1 MIYEEHEMKKVVF
14 LIFIMSVVLLTAIW
28 QPVYASSGA
37 DSVQS
42 DEAATTVNVTKLP
55 KLTINNKTGQ
65 QFTLTLRGPKTYYLT
80 VPTGKS
86 NFEVEQGKYTY
97 SYTACGGPQT
107 GNVSV
112 KKSGAN
118 LKLECKKA
126 SEKNSKVPKLTINN
140 KTGQQFTLTLRGP
153 KTYYLTVPTGKS
165 NFEVEQGK
173 YTYSY
178 TACGGPQT
186 GNVNVKKGGANLKLE
201 CKKAS
206 EKNSTLIKVT
216 INNKTGGYI
225 YITLTGPHTYN
236 FTVAPGKSK
245 IEVEKGKYNFTV
257 RGCGGASSSG
267 TRNFKGS
274 FVWTWF
280 CTP

>member
-1 MIYEEHEMKKVVF
+1 MVKFSMIYEEHDMKIVVF

-107 GNVSV
+107 GNV
-112 KKSGAN
+112 
-118 LKLECKKA
+118 
-126 SEKNSKVPKLTINN
+126 
-140 KTGQQFTLTLRGP
+140 
-153 KTYYLTVPTGKS
+153 
-165 NFEVEQGK
+165 
-173 YTYSY
+173 
-178 TACGGPQT
+178 
-186 GNVNVKKGGANLKLE
+186 NVKKGGANLKLE

-206 EKNSTLIKVT
+206 AKNSTLIKVT